1 MARTGNAI
9 LTSHIQESAEID
21 KNFYILREIVAIR
34 EARRMEGKFHMRKT
48 FHLTLANSLV
58 AFVVNNFVWFAV
70 TFWVYLETRSV
81 IATSIMA
88 GIFTLTVAFSGFLL
102 GSLVDRYPKKRVM
115 LLSSAVS
122 LVLYAV
128 AALIFITTPYEVFR
142 DASSLQLWI
151 FIILALVGAIVGNLR
166 GIAIATLVTILI
178 PEEER
183 DKANGLVGTANGVAF
198 LGASI
203 FSGLA
208 VGYLGM
214 FWVLVIAVA
223 MSVLVIAHLATLSI
237 PDLPKRVRH
246 AHDGGPEHEHD
257 HDHQGVDIPGT
268 IRAIQLVPGLFGL
281 IFFHTFNNFLG
292 GIFMSLMDAYGLLL
306 VPVQVWGI
314 LWGVLSLGFI
324 VGGLVVA
331 KKGLGKNPL
340 RTLFLGNIVM
350 WSICSVFTLQA
361 SIVLLAIGMFVW
373 LCLIPA
379 VEAAEQTV
387 LQKVVSPERQ
397 GRVFGFAQSVE
408 QAASPITAFLIGP
421 IAQLIFIPFMTTGAG
436 VDLIGGWFGVGTD
449 RGLALLFT
457 VAGLIGLTA
466 TLLAMRSYA
475 YRALSERYDKEA
487 ATEIPEGYPA

>member
-1 MARTGNAI
+1 M
-9 LTSHIQESAEID
+9 
-21 KNFYILREIVAIR
+21 
-34 EARRMEGKFHMRKT
+34 KT
-48 FHLTLANSLV
+48 FHVTLANSLL
-58 AFVVNNFVWFAV
+58 AFITNNFVWFAV

-81 IATSIMA
+81 IATSVMA
-88 GIFTLTVAFSGFLL
+88 GVFTLTIAFSGFFL

-115 LLSSAVS
+115 LLSSIVS
-122 LVLYAV
+122 LVLYAI
-128 AALIFITTPYEVFR
+128 AGFIFVTTPYEEFA
-142 DASSLQLWI
+142 DASSARLWV
-151 FIILALVGAIVGNLR
+151 FIVLALVGAIGGNLR
-166 GIAIATLVTILI
+166 AIALSTLVTILV
-178 PEEER
+178 PEDGR

-214 FWVLVIAVA
+214 FWVLAIAVV
-223 MSVLVIAHLATLSI
+223 MSLLVIAHLATLAI

-246 AHDGGPEHEHD
+246 SHDGEPEHEHD
-257 HDHQGVDIPGT
+257 HPHEGVDVRGT

-306 VPVQVWGI
+306 VSVQVWGI

-324 VGGLVVA
+324 VGGMVVA

-340 RTLFLGNIVM
+340 RTLFLANIVM
-350 WSICSVFTLQA
+350 WTICIFFTIQA

-379 VEAAEQTV
+379 VEAAEQTI
-387 LQKVVSPERQ
+387 LQKVVPPERQ

-421 IAQLIFIPFMTTGAG
+421 VAQLIFIPFMTTGAG
-436 VDLIGGWFGVGTD
+436 VDLLGSWFGTGTD
-449 RGLALLFT
+449 RGLALLFS
-457 VAGLIGLTA
+457 VAGLIGLVV
-466 TLLAMRSYA
+466 TLLAMRSYS
-475 YRALSERYDKEA
+475 YRALSENYQNQNEELAEA
-487 ATEIPEGYPA
+487 YPA